1 MPNKYEREIE
11 EILRNLEQTE
21 PKAGIG
27 QKFSERIRRKPAP
40 RVRQPRPSSN
50 FSLTLTVSDWL
61 LIAAIGVA
69 LIAGG
74 YEFLSDGP
82 TVITG
87 ILAIIGLVCIVL
99 VAFSQLLFQPRR
111 PSSSIRYG
119 NATITPLRRGP
130 FHTLRTRW
138 HLFTLKMRYRN
149 RGVR

>member
-21 PKAGIG
+21 PKAGMG
-27 QKFSERIRRKPAP
+27 QKFNERLRRKPVAP
-40 RVRQPRPSSN
+40 RVRPRPSST

-61 LIAAIGVA
+61 LITAIGIA

-74 YEFLSDGP
+74 LAFIDGQ
-82 TVITG
+82 TIVTG
-87 ILAIIGLVCIVL
+87 ILAVVGLVCIVL
-99 VAFSQLLFQPRR
+99 VAASQFVFKPRR
-111 PSSSIRYG
+111 PSSIQYG

-138 HLFTLKMRYRN
+138 NLFMLKMRYHKRT
-149 RGVR
+149 GG

>member
-27 QKFSERIRRKPAP
+27 QKFSDRIRRKPTP
-40 RVRQPRPSSN
+40 RMRPRPRSN
-50 FSLTLTVSDWL
+50 FSLTLTTSDWL
-61 LIAAIGVA
+61 LVIAVGIA

-74 YEFLSDGP
+74 YAYLDNSPTEF
-82 TVITG
+82 TG

-99 VAFSQLLFQPRR
+99 VACSQFVFRPRR
-111 PSSSIRYG
+111 PASIRYG
-119 NATITPLRRGP
+119 NATITPLRRGGP
-130 FHTLRTRW
+130 FHMLRTRW
-138 HLFTLKMRYRN
+138 NLFMLKLRYRK

>member
-40 RVRQPRPSSN
+40 RVRPRPKSS
-50 FSLTLTVSDWL
+50 FSLTLTNSDWL
-61 LIAAIGVA
+61 LVVALVVA

-74 YEFLSDGP
+74 YEFLNGEP
-82 TVITG
+82 TGVTG

-99 VAFSQLLFQPRR
+99 VAFSQFVFRPRR
-111 PSSSIRYG
+111 PSSIRYG

-138 HLFTLKMRYRN
+138 NLFLLKLRYRN

>member
-21 PKAGIG
+21 PKAGMG
-27 QKFSERIRRKPAP
+27 QKFNERLRRKPAAP
-40 RVRQPRPSSN
+40 RVRPRPNST

-61 LIAAIGVA
+61 LITAIGIA

-74 YEFLSDGP
+74 AAFLINGA

-87 ILAIIGLVCIVL
+87 ILAIVGLVCIVL
-99 VAFSQLLFQPRR
+99 VAVSQFVFKPRR
-111 PSSSIRYG
+111 PSSIRYG

-138 HLFTLKMRYRN
+138 NLFMLKMRYHKRS
-149 RGVR
+149 GG

>member
-27 QKFSERIRRKPAP
+27 QKFSDRIRRKPTP
-40 RVRQPRPSSN
+40 RMRPRPRSS
-50 FSLTLTVSDWL
+50 FSLTLTTSDWL
-61 LIAAIGVA
+61 LIIAVSIA

-74 YEFLSDGP
+74 YEFLYGRP
-82 TVITG
+82 TEFTG
-87 ILAIIGLVCIVL
+87 ILAIVGLVCIVL
-99 VAFSQLLFQPRR
+99 VAFSQFVFRPRR
-111 PSSSIRYG
+111 PASIRYG

-130 FHTLRTRW
+130 FHTFRTRW
-138 HLFTLKMRYRN
+138 NLFMLKLRYRN

>member
-21 PKAGIG
+21 PKAGVG
-27 QKFSERIRRKPAP
+27 QKFNERLRRKPAP
-40 RVRQPRPSSN
+40 RVRPRPSST

-61 LIAAIGVA
+61 LITAIAVA

-74 YEFLSDGP
+74 YAFIAGQ
-82 TVITG
+82 TIVTG
-87 ILAIIGLVCIVL
+87 ILAIVGLVCIVL
-99 VAFSQLLFQPRR
+99 VAISQFVFKPHR
-111 PSSSIRYG
+111 PTSIRYG

-138 HLFTLKMRYRN
+138 NLFMLKMRYRK
-149 RGVR
+149 RPGS

>member
-21 PKAGIG
+21 PKAGMG
-27 QKFSERIRRKPAP
+27 QKFNERLRRKPAP
-40 RVRQPRPSSN
+40 RVRTRPNST

-61 LIAAIGVA
+61 LITAIGIA

-74 YEFLSDGP
+74 AAFLINGP

-87 ILAIIGLVCIVL
+87 ILAIVGLVCILL
-99 VAFSQLLFQPRR
+99 VAISQFIFKPPR
-111 PSSSIRYG
+111 PTSIRYG
-119 NATITPLRRGP
+119 NATITPLRQGP

-138 HLFTLKMRYRN
+138 NLFMLKMRYHKRN
-149 RGVR
+149 GG